1 MNNYNGACTEVS
13 TILNYLNIEEYKK
26 IPKEVIEVIERN
38 KNNDYI
44 FNFDE
49 NVELRKQKLL
59 KETRAILFNLFRD
72 YLATKEQKEKI
83 IQMQKEERYNINET
97 KKQIYDNNIFG
108 NKIQTQEKKNK
119 ETMTLVDI
127 KKQGFIIKIVN
138 KIKKFF

>member
-13 TILNYLNIEEYKK
+13 TILNYLNIEA
-26 IPKEVIEVIERN
+26 PEVIERN

-83 IQMQKEERYNINET
+83 IQMQKEERYKINET